1 MTADSV
7 VAMCGLLL
15 GVRENL
21 SADQVQK
28 AAIAG
33 LALDD
38 QRGIVDEQL
47 RVGDGQHRLEVRL
60 DRPRRGARVHAVDVR
75 GFAVRAVHWLTAIA
89 RPIKSRTATRSVYAN
104 ARPLVRRYC
113 GRSGMISRP
122 LPWQV
127 GHRNPPG
134 PCSPPVNMWPWQS
147 GQIMT

>member
-21 SADQVQK
+21 STDQVQK
-28 AAIAG
+28 SAIAG

-89 RPIKSRTATRSVYAN
+89 RPIKSRTATRRGYPN
-104 ARPLVRRYC
+104 ARPLARRSC

-122 LPWQV
+122 
-127 GHRNPPG
+127 
-134 PCSPPVNMWPWQS
+134 WPWQA
-147 GQIMT
+147 GHRDPPAPRRRP